1 MGKEKLPDSYVVDR
15 RLKTYPT
22 EVGSVKFK
30 VDDIDLF
37 KNEKASKLKTYYS
50 QKFDEMKEEYLKL
63 MDDIEINERLYKC
76 KYNFE
81 PVVGSEYYLYSDN
94 GSEFLSI
101 ISPTEWKNKFEFV
114 GAFRLGSDGRWTKKQ

>member
-22 EVGSVKFK
+22 EVGSVNFK

-37 KNEKASKLKTYYS
+37 KNEKTSRLKGYYA

-76 KYNFE
+76 KYSFE
-81 PVVGSEYYLYSDN
+81 PVVGNEYHLYSDN

-101 ISPTEWKNKFEFV
+101 ISPIEWKNKFEFI
-114 GAFRLGSDGRWTKKQ
+114 GTFRFGSDGRWIKKQ